1 MTVTNLSNGSIIL
14 FLCPSFLEQLVYD
27 KGINFQRPSN
37 GRCQLLD
44 EVVGMKQMIISLQSQ
59 NKPHKANTHI
69 PMSVEEASAYLKMP
83 MATLYMKLGN
93 GSIPATKPGKRYCLY
108 QDAVSY
114 THLTLPT
121 KA

>member
-37 GRCQLLD
+37 GRCPASGRSGGHEAD
-44 EVVGMKQMIISLQSQ
+44 DHQSAITEQ
-59 NKPHKANTHI
+59 ATQG
-69 PMSVEEASAYLKMP
+69 LKMP
-83 MATLYMKLGN
+83 MVTFYMKLGN

-108 QDAVSY
+108 QDELDKWLEAVSDEEY
-114 THLTLPT
+114 N
-121 KA
+121 KIK